1 MKPYPWGIRI
11 FKEAFMLTRF
21 KQSKL
26 FFWTAE
32 IVLTIIGIYFLL
44 QMPNIFE
51 PVLGMISAIILP
63 LLVAGFLYYMFDPI
77 VVFLEERGG
86 LPRVVGFLLSFIVI
100 AFIIVLIMMNAVP
113 KVIEQTVQLTQNLP
127 VYAEESGRWL
137 SELAKRDEFKNFNLE
152 EQLASANLTINNL
165 IKVGIVSVTSSLSRI
180 VGFAMKFFVLL
191 FTVPFILIF
200 MFKDGHKFL
209 DAISQ
214 FFPLS
219 IRKELRQ
226 TVRELNETLSAYISS
241 TVLDAFIIGILS
253 FIAMTIFKQ
262 PYSLLLALFCG
273 ITNIIPYVGPFIG
286 AVPAII
292 VGLFISPLQALYM
305 VLSVLVIQQLDG
317 NLIKPLLFGKSLNI
331 HPLTIIL
338 VLIGAGSVAGIVGM
352 LICIPVYAVI
362 KTLIINIHKIYQLRR
377 ESHLFKDGGEG

>member
-1 MKPYPWGIRI
+1 
-11 FKEAFMLTRF
+11 MLSRF

-44 QMPNIFE
+44 QMPNIFK
-51 PVLGMISAIILP
+51 PVVGMASAILMP
-63 LLVAGFLYYMFDPI
+63 LLIAGFLYYMFDPI

-86 LPRVVGFLLSFIVI
+86 LPRVVGFLISFVVI
-100 AFIIVLIMMNAVP
+100 MFIIILIMMNAVP
-113 KVIEQTVQLTQNLP
+113 KMIEQTVQLTQNLP
-127 VYAEESGRWL
+127 VYAEETGRWIN
-137 SELAKRDEFKNFNLE
+137 ELASREEFKNFNLE

-165 IKVGIVSVTSSLSRI
+165 LRVGIVSVTSSLSRI

-209 DAISQ
+209 DAASQ

-262 PYSLLLALFCG
+262 PYSVLLAIFCG
-273 ITNIIPYVGPFIG
+273 VTNIIPYVGPFIG
-286 AVPAII
+286 AVPAVI

-305 VLSVLVIQQLDG
+305 GLSILVIQQLDG

-338 VLIGAGSVAGIVGM
+338 VLIGAGSVAGIIGM

-362 KTLIINIHKIYQLRR
+362 KTLIINLHKIYQLRR
-377 ESHLFKDGGEG
+377 ESHLFKDTGDGPME

>member
-1 MKPYPWGIRI
+1 
-11 FKEAFMLTRF
+11 MLTRF

-44 QMPNIFE
+44 QMPNIFK
-51 PVLGMISAIILP
+51 PVIGMASAILLP
-63 LLVAGFLYYMFDPI
+63 LVIAGFLYYMFDPI

-86 LPRVVGFLLSFIVI
+86 LPRVIGFLLSFIVI
-100 AFIIVLIMMNAVP
+100 AFVIALVLMNAVP
-113 KVIEQTVQLTQNLP
+113 KMIEQTVQLTQNLP
-127 VYAEESGRWL
+127 IYAEETGRWL
-137 SELAKRDEFKNFNLE
+137 NELANKEEFKNFHLG
-152 EQLASANLTINNL
+152 EQLAAANLTINNL

-209 DAISQ
+209 DAVSQ
-214 FFPLS
+214 FFPLT

-241 TVLDAFIIGILS
+241 MVLDAFIIGILS
-253 FIAMTIFKQ
+253 FLAMTIFKQ
-262 PYSLLLALFCG
+262 PYSLLLAIFCG
-273 ITNIIPYVGPFIG
+273 VTNIIPYVGPFIG
-286 AVPAII
+286 AVPAVI

-305 VLSVLVIQQLDG
+305 GLSILVIQQLDG
-317 NLIKPLLFGKSLNI
+317 NLIKPLLFGKSLNV

-338 VLIGAGSVAGIVGM
+338 VLIGAGSVAGILGM

-362 KTLIINIHKIYQLRR
+362 KTLVINIHKIYQLRR
-377 ESHLFKDGGEG
+377 ESHLLKDPREEQ

>member
-1 MKPYPWGIRI
+1 
-11 FKEAFMLTRF
+11 MLTRF

-32 IVLTIIGIYFLL
+32 VVLTIIGIYFLL

-137 SELAKRDEFKNFNLE
+137 TELAKRDEFKNFNLE
-152 EQLASANLTINNL
+152 EQLASANL

-209 DAISQ
+209 DAVSQ

-305 VLSVLVIQQLDG
+305 ALSVLVIQQLDG

>member
-1 MKPYPWGIRI
+1 
-11 FKEAFMLTRF
+11 MLTRF

-137 SELAKRDEFKNFNLE
+137 TELAKRDEFKNFNLE

-209 DAISQ
+209 DAVSQ

-305 VLSVLVIQQLDG
+305 ALSVLVIQQLDG

>member
-1 MKPYPWGIRI
+1 
-11 FKEAFMLTRF
+11 MLSRF

-44 QMPNIFE
+44 QMPNVFK
-51 PVLGMISAIILP
+51 PVIGMLSAVLLP

-77 VVFLEERGG
+77 VVFLEKRGI
-86 LPRVVGFLLSFIVI
+86 PRVFGFLLSFIVVAI
-100 AFIIVLIMMNAVP
+100 VIVLIMMNAVP
-113 KVIEQTVQLTQNLP
+113 RMIEQTVQLTQNLP
-127 VYAEESGRWL
+127 AYAEETGRWL
-137 SELAKRDEFKNFNLE
+137 NDLANQAEFKNFNLE

-165 IKVGIVSVTSSLSRI
+165 IKMGLVSVTSSLSLV

-191 FTVPFILIF
+191 FTVPFILLF

-209 DAISQ
+209 DAVSQ
-214 FFPLS
+214 FFPLT

-253 FIAMTIFKQ
+253 FISMSIFKQ
-262 PYSLLLALFCG
+262 PYSLLLAIFCG

-286 AVPAII
+286 AVPAVI
-292 VGLFISPLQALYM
+292 VGLFVSPFQALYM
-305 VLSVLVIQQLDG
+305 GISILVIQQLDG

-362 KTLIINIHKIYQLRR
+362 KTLIINIHKIYLLRR
-377 ESHLFKDGGEG
+377 ESQLFTDRGED

>member
-1 MKPYPWGIRI
+1 MM
-11 FKEAFMLTRF
+11 KEAFMLTRF

-44 QMPNIFE
+44 QMPNIFK
-51 PVLGMISAIILP
+51 PVIGMASAILLP

-86 LPRVVGFLLSFIVI
+86 LPRVVGFLLSFVVVAFVI
-100 AFIIVLIMMNAVP
+100 ALIMMNAVP
-113 KVIEQTVQLTQNLP
+113 KMIEQTVQLTQNLP
-127 VYAEESGRWL
+127 VYAEETGRWIN
-137 SELAKRDEFKNFNLE
+137 ELASRDEFKNFNLE

-180 VGFAMKFFVLL
+180 VSVAMQFFVLL

-262 PYSLLLALFCG
+262 PYSVLLAIFCG

-286 AVPAII
+286 AVPAVI

-305 VLSVLVIQQLDG
+305 GLSILIIQQLDG
-317 NLIKPLLFGKSLNI
+317 NLIKPLLFGKSLNV

-338 VLIGAGSVAGIVGM
+338 VLIGAGSVAGIIGM

-362 KTLIINIHKIYQLRR
+362 KTLVINIHKIYQIRR
-377 ESHLFKDGGEG
+377 ESHLLTDTKEEK

>member
-1 MKPYPWGIRI
+1 
-11 FKEAFMLTRF
+11 MLTRF
-21 KQSKL
+21 KQSRL
-26 FFWTAE
+26 FFWTVE

-44 QMPNIFE
+44 QMPNIFK
-51 PVLGMISAIILP
+51 PVLGILSAILLP
-63 LLVAGFLYYMFDPI
+63 LLTAGFLYYMFDPI

-86 LPRVVGFLLSFIVI
+86 VPRVVGFLISFVVL
-100 AFIIVLIMMNAVP
+100 AVVIVLIMMNVVP
-113 KVIEQTVQLTQNLP
+113 KMIEQTVQLTQSLP
-127 VYAEESGRWL
+127 MYAEESGRWL
-137 SELAKRDEFKNFNLE
+137 NELANKEEFKNFNLE

-165 IKVGIVSVTSSLSRI
+165 VKLGIVSVTSSLSRI
-180 VGFAMKFFVLL
+180 MSFAMKFLVLL

-209 DAISQ
+209 DAVSQ

-253 FIAMTIFKQ
+253 FIAMTIFGQ
-262 PYSLLLALFCG
+262 PYSLLLAIFCG
-273 ITNIIPYVGPFIG
+273 VTNIIPYVGPFIG
-286 AVPAII
+286 AVPAMI
-292 VGLFISPLQALYM
+292 VGLFVSPLQALYM
-305 VLSVLVIQQLDG
+305 AISVLVIQQLDG

-338 VLIGAGSVAGIVGM
+338 VLIGAGSVAGIGGM

-377 ESHLFKDGGEG
+377 ESQLFKDSNEG

>member
-1 MKPYPWGIRI
+1 
-11 FKEAFMLTRF
+11 MLSRF
-21 KQSKL
+21 KHSKL
-26 FFWTAE
+26 FFWTVE

-51 PVLGMISAIILP
+51 PILGMASAIILP
-63 LLVAGFLYYMFDPI
+63 LLTAGFLYYMFDPI
-77 VVFLEERGG
+77 VVLLEKRG
-86 LPRVVGFLLSFIVI
+86 LPRVIGFLLTFIVV
-100 AFIIVLIMMNAVP
+100 AFIIVLTMMNVVP
-113 KVIEQTVQLTQNLP
+113 QLMEQTIQLTQNLP
-127 VYAEESGRWL
+127 LYAEQSGRWL
-137 SELAKRDEFKNFNLE
+137 NELAQRKEFRSFNLE

-165 IKVGIVSVTSSLSRI
+165 INLVIVSVSSSLSRLFGI
-180 VGFAMKFFVLL
+180 AMKFFVLL

-209 DAISQ
+209 DAVSQ
-214 FFPLS
+214 FFPLT

-253 FIAMTIFKQ
+253 FLAMTIFGQ
-262 PYSLLLALFCG
+262 PYSLLLAIICG

-286 AVPAII
+286 AVPAVI

-305 VLSVLVIQQLDG
+305 ALSILIIQQLDG

-338 VLIGAGSVAGIVGM
+338 VLIGAGSVAGILGM

-362 KTLIINIHKIYQLRR
+362 KTLIINIHKIYHIRKESQLLKENIDTRPPN
-377 ESHLFKDGGEG
+377 ELQ